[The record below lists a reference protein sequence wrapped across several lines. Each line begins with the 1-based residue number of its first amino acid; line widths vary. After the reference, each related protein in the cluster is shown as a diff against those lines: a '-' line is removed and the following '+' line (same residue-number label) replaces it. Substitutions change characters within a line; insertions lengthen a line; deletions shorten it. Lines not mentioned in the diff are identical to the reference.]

1 MNDTSRKTPG
11 EYARRIGLI
20 AWSMLGVL
28 LFLGAVI
35 WLLTKVDVLL
45 GPLVLA
51 GALLYILN
59 PIVTRLHRHG
69 VPRLLGS
76 CLSYLVL
83 IGILVIAGFL
93 LVPGIVDQG
102 RDLGANMPELYEEVT
117 SQVEEWADAVGFSD
131 LDIPTYDE
139 VRDYLADPEHQEEI
153 VSEAIVRLGDITLTI
168 LEAILVFLIAPVI
181 AFYLLIDLPRR
192 REDVIGLMP
201 PRFRDEILHVAG
213 QLGTAI
219 GGFLRGQVLV
229 AIIVGILTSVGFA
242 IIGLPF
248 FLVIGMI
255 AGLLNI
261 IPFVGPWVGGALGVT
276 VALVFE
282 DPQTAVWAAV
292 VAAAVQQ
299 IDNHFISPTV
309 LRATVRLHPATIIL
323 ALLAGG
329 AIGGLWG
336 VLLAVPTVAMV
347 KIIVGHLWRT
357 RILGQSWEEVEEA
370 LIEEHDTTETFITR
384 LRRTAEVPVVNL
396 PEQEGGPGGGDED
409 TPPPE

>member
-153 VSEAIVRLGDITLTI
+153 VSNDGKGVGPFIMASLEMSM
-168 LEAILVFLIAPVI
+168 LEA
-181 AFYLLIDLPRR
+181 
-192 REDVIGLMP
+192 E
-201 PRFRDEILHVAG
+201 
-213 QLGTAI
+213 
-219 GGFLRGQVLV
+219 
-229 AIIVGILTSVGFA
+229 
-242 IIGLPF
+242 
-248 FLVIGMI
+248 
-255 AGLLNI
+255 
-261 IPFVGPWVGGALGVT
+261 
-276 VALVFE
+276 
-282 DPQTAVWAAV
+282 
-292 VAAAVQQ
+292 
-299 IDNHFISPTV
+299 
-309 LRATVRLHPATIIL
+309 
-323 ALLAGG
+323 
-329 AIGGLWG
+329 
-336 VLLAVPTVAMV
+336 
-347 KIIVGHLWRT
+347 
-357 RILGQSWEEVEEA
+357 
-370 LIEEHDTTETFITR
+370 
-384 LRRTAEVPVVNL
+384 
-396 PEQEGGPGGGDED
+396 
-409 TPPPE
+409 